1 MMSIESNEKSNDS
14 YHCQQISIDGKDA
27 KNLADLVGQVLS
39 HFLVFHFLRPQGPP
53 DIMNHD
59 CRWPTE
65 DHLPAQTTHQH
76 LRASTSSPISTA
88 GPQKQQKNNYDCTPT
103 YTAGY
108 QTIITLKIPPKH
120 FLNKNTIITPMWF
133 SDWKLPPLAILENF
147 QKNIHLSRGSRP

>member
-1 MMSIESNEKSNDS
+1 MKTELKTQETALSSMMSIESNEKSNDS

-27 KNLADLVGQVLS
+27 KNLGDLVGQVLS
-39 HFLVFHFLRPQGPP
+39 HFLVFHFLTPQGPP

-88 GPQKQQKNNYDCTPT
+88 GPQKQQKKLIT
-103 YTAGY
+103 TAH
-108 QTIITLKIPPKH
+108 PPIQPVIKQSS
-120 FLNKNTIITPMWF
+120 P
-133 SDWKLPPLAILENF
+133 
-147 QKNIHLSRGSRP
+147 

>member
-14 YHCQQISIDGKDA
+14 YHCRQISIDGKDA
-27 KNLADLVGQVLS
+27 KNLGDLVGQVLS
-39 HFLVFHFLRPQGPP
+39 HFLVFHFLTPQGPP

-88 GPQKQQKNNYDCTPT
+88 GPQKQQKKTNYDCTPT
-103 YTAGY
+103 YTADY
-108 QTIITLKIPPKH
+108 QTTITLKIPPKH
-120 FLNKNTIITPMWF
+120 YGQMSHQEHHNNTDVIFGLKIA
-133 SDWKLPPLAILENF
+133 PPCHF
-147 QKNIHLSRGSRP
+147 GKFPKKHPFK